1 MLRTQSS
8 PTQRRLA
15 LALVAVVG
23 ALAALLVLLGNPGN
37 MGLCGACFLRDIAGA
52 LRLHSGPSIFRPEIA
67 GIVIGALIW
76 SLASGRHVGR
86 SGSNA
91 VARFMLGVAMAI
103 GALVFLGCPF
113 RMLQRLG
120 GGDLTAWLALPGFLA
135 GVGIGRLFERRGY
148 SIGKTHEV
156 PLTIGLIGPLTV
168 GILLLV
174 FAVGGVL
181 AGPEPG
187 DAGPPSHAAWLA
199 ALGVG
204 SIAGA
209 ILSATGFCAIS
220 AGRQVFGGPRLM
232 LCSAGVLILAYALV
246 LAMGG
251 SFSPGFDG
259 PPIAHGEWLWNTLGL
274 ALVGLCGAL
283 CGGCPVRLVVLTGE
297 GNGDAFVAVMGLLVG
312 GALAHTLGLS
322 AKPATALAAGG
333 PAFAGKV
340 ALSVGLVL
348 AIAYAAS
355 MTGTFGRRGNGRP

>member
-1 MLRTQSS
+1 MLRNQTS
-8 PTQRRLA
+8 PSLRRLGI
-15 LALVAVVG
+15 ALVAIVG

-37 MGLCGACFLRDIAGA
+37 MGLCGACFVRDIAGS
-52 LRLHSGPSIFRPEIA
+52 LRLHAGPSIFRPEVA
-67 GIVIGALIW
+67 GIVIGALVW

-103 GALVFLGCPF
+103 GALLFLGCPF

-120 GGDLTAWLALPGFLA
+120 GGDMTAWLALPGFLA
-135 GVGIGRLFERRGY
+135 GVGIARLFERRGY

-156 PLTIGLIGPLTV
+156 PFTIGLIGPLIV
-168 GILLLV
+168 AILLLV

-181 AGPEPG
+181 AGPGPG
-187 DAGPPSHAAWLA
+187 VADSPSHANWLV
-199 ALGVG
+199 ALAVG
-204 SIAGA
+204 ASAGA
-209 ILSATGFCAIS
+209 LLSATGFCAIS

-232 LCSAGVLILAYALV
+232 LLSAGVLILAYALV
-246 LAMGG
+246 LAIGG
-251 SFSPGFDG
+251 KFSLGFDG
-259 PPIAHGEWLWNTLGL
+259 QPIAHNEWLWNTLGL

-340 ALSVGLVL
+340 AVSVGLVL

-355 MTGTFGRRGNGRP
+355 MTGTFGRRGNARQ